1 MLNFALRRLP
11 SRGRC
16 GARGFTF
23 RRPWPVAS
31 ARFCARL
38 VARFHACLRSRLWT
52 GLWTGLWARLWATLT
67 DRRPAYLPACL
78 PAYVPCLPAL
88 VAIFVP
94 VCASSPAHADSTA
107 PNPEA
112 AATLPPVSVGADTTA
127 APRAVDPNLPVS
139 VETVTREQFANWNVV
154 NTEDVLKY
162 LPNLAVRKRFTGD
175 LNSIIAVRGTSNA
188 QSARGLVYADGLLL
202 SNLLGNSYSY
212 PPRWSMVFPDE
223 IQQVD
228 VIYGPFSALYPGNSL
243 GATVLISTR
252 MPKQFEADADVKAF
266 TQHFSLFGVNRN
278 FNGSEASAS
287 IGDRIGKFSYRLGV
301 NHLEN
306 TSQPLQFAT
315 LAQSGTAAKPGDI
328 PVTGAH
334 FYNNQSNAPTAVLG
348 VNGEGIEHTVQDQFK
363 LKMQYDFTPTVQ
375 AGFTL
380 GYWHQTYDSQTSSFL
395 RDENGNPVYSG
406 TVSIGGY
413 RYTIPAATFAPS
425 RGQSENRLYGVSLKT
440 RNATGWNGEA
450 IASYYEIGNSVART
464 ANSGAPGN
472 GPGTM
477 IVGDGTGWKTL
488 DLRSTY
494 TPITTQ
500 AGLTNHA
507 LSVGYHYDNY
517 FLDNQSYNT
526 LNWRNGGA
534 ASFANAFVGKTQT
547 QALYA
552 QDAWRF
558 LPRWKLVY
566 GVRYEDWQAY
576 DGAQALPGQSIRYG
590 DASRHGFSPKASLSF
605 DATDDLTLRASIGRA
620 YRFATVSELFQGQ
633 INGSTIVNNNPNLQP
648 EDDLSKE
655 LTAEWAHWNGVFRFS
670 LFQDDVKN
678 TIFSQTDTTV
688 IPSVTNFQNIGKVRS
703 RGVET
708 SYTGEDVVIHGLDL
722 LASVAYTQSK
732 IIANAQNPASVG
744 KYFYR
749 IPLWRAD
756 LAATYHFDDR
766 TALTL
771 AARYSGRQY
780 NTLTNT
786 DTNPNVFGGTSS
798 YAVADA
804 KFTFR
809 PTRISEIGIG
819 VDNLFDARYFVYH
832 PYPGRTF
839 YVEAK
844 LRM

>member
-1 MLNFALRRLP
+1 MFNFALRRLP
-11 SRGRC
+11 LCARR
-16 GARGFTF
+16 GARGFASRRLFSSYF
-23 RRPWPVAS
+23 RTDLRTCWPALMPAFVPAFVSSAAHAQSADAS
-31 ARFCARL
+31 
-38 VARFHACLRSRLWT
+38 T
-52 GLWTGLWARLWATLT
+52 ETT
-67 DRRPAYLPACL
+67 LPA
-78 PAYVPCLPAL
+78 
-88 VAIFVP
+88 
-94 VCASSPAHADSTA
+94 
-107 PNPEA
+107 
-112 AATLPPVSVGADTTA
+112 VSVSAANATA
-127 APRAVDPNLPVS
+127 APRAVDPNLPAS
-139 VETVTREQFANWNVV
+139 VETVTREQFSNWNVV

-162 LPNLAVRKRFTGD
+162 MPNLAVRKRFIGD
-175 LNSIIAVRGTSNA
+175 LNSLIAVRGTSNS

-202 SNLLGNSYSY
+202 SNLLGNSFTFA
-212 PPRWSMVFPDE
+212 PRWSMVFPDE

-252 MPKQFEADADVKAF
+252 MPKTFEATADVKAF
-266 TQHFSLFGVNRN
+266 TQHFSLYGVNQN
-278 FNGSEASAS
+278 FNGSEMSAS
-287 IGDRIGKFSYRLGV
+287 IGDRIGKFSYLLGV

-315 LAQSGTAAKPGDI
+315 LAQSRTPATASAT
-328 PVTGAH
+328 PVTGAY
-334 FYNNQSNAPTAVLG
+334 FYNNQANTPTAVLG

-363 LKMQYDFTPTVQ
+363 LKMQYDFTPTLQ

-380 GYWHQTYDSQTSSFL
+380 GYWHQTYDSQTQSFL
-395 RDENGNPVYSG
+395 RDANGNPIYSG

-413 RYTIPAATFAPS
+413 QYTIPAAAFAPS
-425 RGQSENRLYGVSLKT
+425 LGHSENWLYGVSLKT

-450 IASYYEIGNSVART
+450 IASYYDIGNSVART

-472 GPGTM
+472 GPGTV
-477 IVGDGTGWKTL
+477 IFGDGTGWKTL
-488 DLRSTY
+488 DLRGTY
-494 TPITTQ
+494 TPFTTQ
-500 AGLTNHA
+500 AGLANHA
-507 LSVGYHYDNY
+507 LSFGYHYDNY

-526 LNWRNGGA
+526 LNWRDGEA
-534 ASFANAFVGKTQT
+534 TSFANSFVGRTQT

-576 DGAQALPGQSIRYG
+576 GGSQALPGQSIPYS
-590 DASRHGFSPKASLSF
+590 DANQHHFSPKASLSF
-605 DATDDLTLRASIGRA
+605 DVSDDLTLRASIGRA
-620 YRFATVSELFQGQ
+620 YRFPTVSELFQGQ
-633 INGSTIVNNNPNLQP
+633 INGSSIVNNNPNLKP

-655 LTAEWAHWNGVFRFS
+655 LTAEWAHWNGLFRLS

-688 IPSVTNFQNIGKVRS
+688 IPNVTNFQNIGKVRS

-708 SYTGEDVVIHGLDL
+708 SYSGQDVLVHGLDL

-732 IIANAQNPASVG
+732 IIANAQNPATVG

-756 LAATYHFDDR
+756 LAATYHFNER
-766 TALTL
+766 AALTL

-786 DTNPNVFGGTSS
+786 DTNPDVFGGTSS
-798 YAVADA
+798 YTVADA

-809 PTRISEIGIG
+809 PTKLSEVGIG

>member
-1 MLNFALRRLP
+1 MFNFALRRL
-11 SRGRC
+11 SFC
-16 GARGFTF
+16 V
-23 RRPWPVAS
+23 RRDAVCS
-31 ARFCARL
+31 AHR
-38 VARFHACLRSRLWT
+38 VARRSVRW
-52 GLWTGLWARLWATLT
+52 
-67 DRRPAYLPACL
+67 PALVPAF
-78 PAYVPCLPAL
+78 VPAL
-88 VAIFVP
+88 VAT
-94 VCASSPAHADSTA
+94 PAQAADA
-107 PNPEA
+107 D
-112 AATLPPVSVGADTTA
+112 ATLPAVSVNASASASA
-127 APRAVDPNLPVS
+127 APRAVDPNLPAS
-139 VETVTREQFANWNVV
+139 IETVTRDQFANWNVV

-162 LPNLAVRKRFTGD
+162 LPNLAVRKRFIGD
-175 LNSIIAVRGTSNA
+175 LNSIIAVRGTSNT

-202 SNLLGNSYSY
+202 SNLLGNSYSF
-212 PPRWSMVFPDE
+212 PPRWSMVSPDE

-252 MPKQFEADADVKAF
+252 VPKQFEANADIKAF
-266 TQHFSLFGVNRN
+266 TQHFSLFGVNQS

-287 IGDRIGKFSYRLGV
+287 LGDRIGKFSYLLGV

-315 LAQSGTAAKPGDI
+315 LAQSTTPAKAGDT

-334 FYNNQSNAPTAVLG
+334 FYNNQTNTPTAVLG

-363 LKMQYDFTPTVQ
+363 LKMQYDFTPTLQ
-375 AGFTL
+375 GGFTL
-380 GYWHQTYDSQTSSFL
+380 GYWHQTYNSETSTFL
-395 RDENGNPVYSG
+395 RDADGTPVYSG
-406 TVSIGGY
+406 NVSINGY
-413 RYTIPAATFAPS
+413 HYTIPAAAFAPS
-425 RGQSENRLYGVSLKT
+425 LGHSENWLYGVSLKT

-450 IASYYEIGNSVART
+450 IASYYDIGNSVART
-464 ANSGAPGN
+464 ANAGGPGN
-472 GPGTM
+472 GPGT
-477 IVGDGTGWKTL
+477 VLFGDGTGWKTL
-488 DLRSTY
+488 DLRGTY
-494 TPITTQ
+494 TPATNQ
-500 AGLTNHA
+500 PGLANHA
-507 LSVGYHYDNY
+507 LSFGYHYDNY
-517 FLDNQSYNT
+517 FVDNQTYNT
-526 LNWRNGGA
+526 MAWRDGDA
-534 ASFANAFVGKTQT
+534 ASFANAFTGKTQT

-576 DGAQALPGQSIRYG
+576 GGAQSLPGATIAYS
-590 DASRHGFSPKASLSF
+590 DASQRHFSPKASLSF
-605 DATDDLTLRASIGRA
+605 DASDDLTLRASIGRA
-620 YRFATVSELFQGQ
+620 YRFPTASELFQGQ
-633 INGSTIVNNNPNLQP
+633 INGSAIVNNNPHLQP

-655 LTAEWAHWNGVFRFS
+655 LSAEWAHWNGVFRLS

-688 IPSVTNFQNIGKVRS
+688 IPNVTNFQNIGKVRS

-708 SYTGEDVVIHGLDL
+708 SYSGEDVVVRGLDL

-732 IIANAQNPASVG
+732 ILENAQNPASVG

-749 IPLWRAD
+749 IPLWRAN
-756 LAATYHFDDR
+756 LAATYHFDAR
-766 TALTL
+766 AALTL

-786 DTNPNVFGGTSS
+786 DTNPNVFGGTST
-798 YAVADA
+798 YTVADA
-804 KFTFR
+804 KFTFK
-809 PTRISEIGIG
+809 PTKLSELGIG

-844 LRM
+844 LRL

>member
-1 MLNFALRRLP
+1 MFNFALRRLP
-11 SRGRC
+11 RCVRRGT
-16 GARGFTF
+16 RG
-23 RRPWPVAS
+23 
-31 ARFCARL
+31 L
-38 VARFHACLRSRLWT
+38 VFSRL
-52 GLWTGLWARLWATLT
+52 RQ
-67 DRRPAYLPACL
+67 PSLPASWPALL
-78 PAYVPCLPAL
+78 PA
-88 VAIFVP
+88 FVP
-94 VCASSPAHADSTA
+94 AIVPAFVSLPAHADSA
-107 PNPEA
+107 SPETTLPTVSVSASASA
-112 AATLPPVSVGADTTA
+112 AAS
-127 APRAVDPNLPVS
+127 PRAVDPNLPAS
-139 VETVTREQFANWNVV
+139 VETVTREQFENWNVV

-162 LPNLAVRKRFTGD
+162 MPNLAVRKRFIGD
-175 LNSIIAVRGTSNA
+175 LNSIIAVRGTSNT

-202 SNLLGNSYSY
+202 SNLLGNNYSF

-252 MPKQFEADADVKAF
+252 MPKKFEATADVKAF
-266 TQHFSLFGVNRN
+266 TQHFSLYGVNRN

-287 IGDRIGKFSYRLGV
+287 IGDRIGKFSYLLGV

-306 TSQPLQFAT
+306 ISQPLQFAT
-315 LAQSGTAAKPGDI
+315 LAQSSTPAKAGDT
-328 PVTGAH
+328 PVTGAY
-334 FYNNQSNAPTAVLG
+334 FYNNQTNTPTAILG

-363 LKMQYDFTPTVQ
+363 LKMQYDFTPTLQ

-395 RDENGNPVYSG
+395 RDANGNPVYSG

-413 RYTIPAATFAPS
+413 RYTIPAAAFAPS
-425 RGQSENRLYGVSLKT
+425 LGHSENWLYGLSLKT

-450 IASYYEIGNSVART
+450 IASYYDIGNSVART

-472 GPGTM
+472 GPGTV
-477 IVGDGTGWKTL
+477 IFGDGTGWKTL
-488 DLRSTY
+488 DLRGTY
-494 TPITTQ
+494 TPAIAQ
-500 AGLTNHA
+500 AGLANHA
-507 LSVGYHYDNY
+507 LSFGYHYDNY

-526 LNWRNGGA
+526 LNWRDGEA
-534 ASFANAFVGKTQT
+534 TAFANAFVGKTLT

-576 DGAQALPGQSIRYG
+576 DGSQALPGKTLPYS
-590 DASRHGFSPKASLSF
+590 DASQQHFSPKASLSF
-605 DATDDLTLRASIGRA
+605 DVSDDLTLRASIGRA
-620 YRFATVSELFQGQ
+620 YRFPTVSELFQGQ
-633 INGSTIVNNNPNLQP
+633 INGSSIVNNNPNLQP

-655 LTAEWAHWNGVFRFS
+655 LSAEWAHWNGVFRFS

-688 IPSVTNFQNIGKVRS
+688 IPNVTNFQNIGKVRS

-708 SYTGEDVVIHGLDL
+708 SYSGQDVLVRGLDL

-756 LAATYHFDDR
+756 LAATYHFDER
-766 TALTL
+766 AALTL

-780 NTLTNT
+780 NTLNNT
-786 DTNPNVFGGTSS
+786 DTNPDVFGGTSS
-798 YAVADA
+798 YTVADA

-809 PTRISEIGIG
+809 PTKLSEIGIG

-844 LRM
+844 LRL

>member
-1 MLNFALRRLP
+1 MVTPAQADGINADATLP
-11 SRGRC
+11 TVS
-16 GARGFTF
+16 
-23 RRPWPVAS
+23 VNAS
-31 ARFCARL
+31 ARA
-38 VARFHACLRSRLWT
+38 
-52 GLWTGLWARLWATLT
+52 
-67 DRRPAYLPACL
+67 
-78 PAYVPCLPAL
+78 
-88 VAIFVP
+88 
-94 VCASSPAHADSTA
+94 
-107 PNPEA
+107 
-112 AATLPPVSVGADTTA
+112 TA
-127 APRAVDPNLPVS
+127 APRALDPNLPAS

-162 LPNLAVRKRFTGD
+162 LPNLAVRKRFIGD
-175 LNSIIAVRGTSNA
+175 LNSIIAVRGTSNT

-202 SNLLGNSYSY
+202 SNLLGNSYSF

-252 MPKQFEADADVKAF
+252 MPKQFEANADVKAF

-278 FNGSEASAS
+278 FDGSEASAS
-287 IGDRIGKFSYRLGV
+287 IGDRIGKFSYLLGV

-315 LAQSGTAAKPGDI
+315 LAQSGTPAKPGDA
-328 PVTGAH
+328 PVNGAY
-334 FYNNQSNAPTAVLG
+334 FYNNQTNAPTVVLG

-375 AGFTL
+375 GGFTL
-380 GYWHQTYDSQTSSFL
+380 GYWHQTYDSQSSTFL
-395 RDENGNPVYSG
+395 RDANGNPVYSG
-406 TVSIGGY
+406 NVSINGY
-413 RYTIPAATFAPS
+413 HYAIPAAALARS
-425 RGQSENRLYGVSLKT
+425 LGHSENWLYGVSLKT
-440 RNATGWNGEA
+440 RNASGWNGEA
-450 IASYYEIGNSVART
+450 IASYYDIGNSVART
-464 ANSGAPGN
+464 ANAGGPGN
-472 GPGTM
+472 GPGT
-477 IVGDGTGWKTL
+477 VLFGDGTGWKTL
-488 DLRSTY
+488 DLRGTY
-494 TPITTQ
+494 TPAASQ
-500 AGLTNHA
+500 AGLRNHA

-517 FLDNQSYNT
+517 FLDNRSYNT
-526 LNWRNGGA
+526 LNWRDGDA
-534 ASFANAFVGKTQT
+534 TSLANAFAGKTQT

-558 LPRWKLVY
+558 LPRWKFVY

-576 DGAQALPGQSIRYG
+576 DGAQSLPGKTIAYS
-590 DASRHGFSPKASLSF
+590 DASQRHFSPKASLSF
-605 DATDDLTLRASIGRA
+605 DVSDDLSLRASIGRA

-633 INGSTIVNNNPNLQP
+633 INGSALVNNNPNLQP

-655 LTAEWAHWNGVFRFS
+655 LSAEWAHWNGVFRFS

-688 IPSVTNFQNIGKVRS
+688 IPNVTNFQNIGKVRS

-708 SYTGEDVVIHGLDL
+708 SYSGEDVLVRGLDL

-732 IIANAQNPASVG
+732 IIANAQNPATVG

-756 LAATYHFDDR
+756 LAATYHFDAR
-766 TALTL
+766 AALTL

-786 DTNPNVFGGTSS
+786 DTNPDVFGGTST
-798 YAVADA
+798 YTVADA
-804 KFTFR
+804 KFTFK
-809 PTRISEIGIG
+809 PSKLSEIGVG

-844 LRM
+844 LRI

>member
-11 SRGRC
+11 
-16 GARGFTF
+16 
-23 RRPWPVAS
+23 
-31 ARFCARL
+31 FCARRG
-38 VARFHACLRSRLWT
+38 ARRIPS
-52 GLWTGLWARLWATLT
+52 G
-67 DRRPAYLPACL
+67 RRPLSSL
-78 PAYVPCLPAL
+78 SSFPAL
-88 VAIFVP
+88 IPAFAPAFI
-94 VCASSPAHADSTA
+94 ASPAHADSA
-107 PNPEA
+107 PA
-112 AATLPPVSVGADTTA
+112 DATLPAVSVTGNAIA
-127 APRAVDPNLPVS
+127 APRAVDPDLPAS
-139 VETVTREQFANWNVV
+139 VETVTREQFDNWNVV

-162 LPNLAVRKRFTGD
+162 MPNLAVRKRFIGD
-175 LNSIIAVRGTSNA
+175 LNSIIAVRGTSNT

-202 SNLLGNSYSY
+202 SNLLGNSYSF

-243 GATVLISTR
+243 GATVLVSTR
-252 MPKQFEADADVKAF
+252 MPKKFEADADVKAF
-266 TQHFSLFGVNRN
+266 TQHFSLFGVNQN

-287 IGDRIGKFSYRLGV
+287 IGDQIGKFSYRLGV

-315 LAQSGTAAKPGDI
+315 LANASTPAKAGDT
-328 PVTGAH
+328 PVTGAY
-334 FYNNQSNAPTAVLG
+334 FYNNQTNTPTAVLG
-348 VNGEGIEHTVQDQFK
+348 VNGEGIEHTVQNQFK
-363 LKMQYDFTPTVQ
+363 LKMQYDFTPTLQ
-375 AGFTL
+375 AAFTL
-380 GYWHQTYDSQTSSFL
+380 GYWHQTYNSTTSSFL
-395 RDENGNPVYSG
+395 RDANGNPVYSG
-406 TVSIGGY
+406 KVAIGGY
-413 RYTIPAATFAPS
+413 EYTIPAAALAPS
-425 RGQSENRLYGVSLKT
+425 LGHSENWLYGLTLKT

-450 IASYYEIGNSVART
+450 IASYYDVGNSVART

-472 GPGTM
+472 GPGTV
-477 IVGDGTGWKTL
+477 IFGDGTGWKTL
-488 DLRSTY
+488 DLRTTY
-494 TPITTQ
+494 TPVTPQ
-500 AGLTNHA
+500 AGLTSHA
-507 LSVGYHYDNY
+507 LSFGYHYDNY
-517 FLDNQSYNT
+517 FLDNESYNT
-526 LNWRNGGA
+526 LNWRDGA
-534 ASFANAFVGKTQT
+534 ATSFANAFKGKTQT

-552 QDAWRF
+552 QDAWHF

-576 DGAQALPGQSIRYG
+576 GGSQALPGKAFTYN
-590 DASRHGFSPKASLSF
+590 DANQHHFSPKASLSF
-605 DATDDLTLRASIGRA
+605 DVTDDLSLRASIGRA
-620 YRFATVSELFQGQ
+620 YRFPTVGEMFQGQ
-633 INGSTIVNNNPNLQP
+633 INGSSIINNNPNLKP

-688 IPSVTNFQNIGKVRS
+688 IPNVTNFQNIGKVRS

-708 SYTGEDVVIHGLDL
+708 SYSGQDVFVRGLDL

-732 IIANAQNPASVG
+732 IIANAQNPATVG

-749 IPLWRAD
+749 IPLWRAN
-756 LAATYHFDDR
+756 LAATYHIDER
-766 TALTL
+766 AALTL
-771 AARYSGRQY
+771 AARYSGREY

-786 DTNPNVFGGTSS
+786 DTNPDVFGGTSS
-798 YAVADA
+798 YTVADA
-804 KFTFR
+804 KFTFK
-809 PTRISEIGIG
+809 PTRLSEVGIG

>member
-1 MLNFALRRLP
+1 MFNFALRSLP
-11 SRGRC
+11 FRARRG
-16 GARGFTF
+16 AVFP
-23 RRPWPVAS
+23 RR
-31 ARFCARL
+31 RII
-38 VARFHACLRSRLWT
+38 
-52 GLWTGLWARLWATLT
+52 
-67 DRRPAYLPACL
+67 DRAVRW
-78 PAYVPCLPAL
+78 PAL
-88 VAIFVP
+88 VPTLVP
-94 VCASSPAHADSTA
+94 ALVPAFIATPAHADAT
-107 PNPEA
+107 NTD
-112 AATLPPVSVGADTTA
+112 ATLPTVSVIANTGTNS
-127 APRAVDPNLPVS
+127 APRALDPNLPAS

-162 LPNLAVRKRFTGD
+162 MPNLAVRKRFIGD
-175 LNSIIAVRGTSNA
+175 LNSIIAVRGTSNT

-202 SNLLGNSYSY
+202 SNLLGNSYSF

-252 MPKQFEADADVKAF
+252 MPKQFEVNADVKAF
-266 TQHFSLFGVNRN
+266 TQHFSLFGVNQN

-287 IGDRIGKFSYRLGV
+287 IGDRIGKFSYLLGV

-315 LAQSGTAAKPGDI
+315 LAQSGTPAKPGDT
-328 PVTGAH
+328 PVNGAY
-334 FYNNQSNAPTAVLG
+334 FYNNQTNAPTVVLG

-363 LKMQYDFTPTVQ
+363 LKMQYDFTPTLQ

-380 GYWHQTYDSQTSSFL
+380 GYWHQTYDSQASTFL
-395 RDENGNPVYSG
+395 RDANGNPVYSG
-406 TVSIGGY
+406 NVSINGY
-413 RYTIPAATFAPS
+413 HYAIPAAALAPS
-425 RGQSENRLYGVSLKT
+425 LGHSENWLYGVSLKT
-440 RNATGWNGEA
+440 RNANGWNGEA
-450 IASYYEIGNSVART
+450 IASYYDIGNSVART
-464 ANSGAPGN
+464 ANAGGPGN
-472 GPGTM
+472 GPGT
-477 IVGDGTGWKTL
+477 VLFGDGTGWKTL
-488 DLRSTY
+488 DLRGTY
-494 TPITTQ
+494 TPFTNQ
-500 AGLTNHA
+500 AGLGNHA
-507 LSVGYHYDNY
+507 LSFGYHYDNY

-526 LNWRNGGA
+526 LNWRDGDA
-534 ASFANAFVGKTQT
+534 TSFANAFTGKTQT

-558 LPRWKLVY
+558 LPRWKFVY

-576 DGAQALPGQSIRYG
+576 DGAQSLPGTTVPYSDVSQ
-590 DASRHGFSPKASLSF
+590 RHFSPKASLSF
-605 DATDDLTLRASIGRA
+605 DVSDDLTLRASIGRA
-620 YRFATVSELFQGQ
+620 YRFPTVSELFQGQ
-633 INGSTIVNNNPNLQP
+633 INGSALVNNNPNLQP

-655 LTAEWAHWNGVFRFS
+655 LSAEWAHWNGVFRFS

-688 IPSVTNFQNIGKVRS
+688 IPNVTNFQNIGKVRS

-708 SYTGEDVVIHGLDL
+708 SYSGEDVLIRGLDL

-732 IIANAQNPASVG
+732 IIENAQNPATVG

-756 LAATYHFDDR
+756 LAATYHFDAR
-766 TALTL
+766 AALTL

-786 DTNPNVFGGTSS
+786 DTNPNVFGGTST
-798 YAVADA
+798 YTVADA
-804 KFTFR
+804 KFTFK
-809 PTRISEIGIG
+809 PTKLSEIGVGI
-819 VDNLFDARYFVYH
+819 DNLFDARYFVYH

-844 LRM
+844 LRI